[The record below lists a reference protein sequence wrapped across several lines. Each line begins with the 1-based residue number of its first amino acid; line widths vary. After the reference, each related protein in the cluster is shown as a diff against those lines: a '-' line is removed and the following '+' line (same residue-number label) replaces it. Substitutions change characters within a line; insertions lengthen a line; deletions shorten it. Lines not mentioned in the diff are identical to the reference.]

1 MKNVLKEL
9 LYIAKKMEMIME
21 TEEEKLSWKT
31 KYHLIFSDSLSN
43 RFRELLSEIN
53 LSLSDY
59 YDPDEG
65 YEEDVTAFFEAVKF
79 EMKEI
84 KIIAQIYL
92 TEQEIE
98 NAYSAFEE
106 KNNINSNSNVVEKLK
121 HVKKEANEIFNSDM
135 SWETKYNLIFSKNIS
150 GVFYALLEEINEHF
164 NYYDPDCDYDD
175 DVIAFISAIN
185 EKIED
190 IIKERDH

>member
-31 KYHLIFSDSLSN
+31 KYHLIFSDSLSS

-59 YDPDEG
+59 YDPDES
-65 YEEDVTAFFEAVKF
+65 YEEDVSAFFEAVKL

-84 KIIAQIYL
+84 KVIAEIYL
-92 TEQEIE
+92 SEQEIE
-98 NAYSAFEE
+98 NAYSDFEE
-106 KNNINSNSNVVEKLK
+106 KNQIDNNVTEQLK
-121 HVKKEANEIFNSDM
+121 NLQKEANEIYNSDM
-135 SWETKYNLIFSKNIS
+135 SWETKYKLIFSKNIS
-150 GVFYALLEEINEHF
+150 RRFNELIEESNESF
-164 NYYDPDCDYDD
+164 SYYDPDSDYDD
-175 DVIAFISAIN
+175 DVIAFISAMN
-185 EKIED
+185 EKIEE
-190 IIKERDH
+190 IIRD

>member
-31 KYHLIFSDSLSN
+31 KYHLIFSDSLSS

-65 YEEDVTAFFEAVKF
+65 YEEDVTAFFEAVKL

-84 KIIAQIYL
+84 KVIAEIYL
-92 TEQEIE
+92 SEQEIE
-98 NAYSAFEE
+98 NAYSEFEE
-106 KNNINSNSNVVEKLK
+106 KDQIANNATEQLKKLQ
-121 HVKKEANEIFNSDM
+121 KEANEIYNSDIP
-135 SWETKYNLIFSKNIS
+135 WETKYKLIFSKNIS
-150 GVFYALLEEINEHF
+150 HKFYELIEEINEHF
-164 NYYDPDCDYDD
+164 SYYDPDSNYDD
-175 DVIAFISAIN
+175 DVIAFMSAMN
-185 EKIED
+185 EKIEE
-190 IIKERDH
+190 IIRD

>member
-31 KYHLIFSDSLSN
+31 KYHLIFSDSLSS

-65 YEEDVTAFFEAVKF
+65 YEEDVSAFFEAVKL

-84 KIIAQIYL
+84 KVIAEIYL
-92 TEQEIE
+92 SEQEIE
-98 NAYSAFEE
+98 NAYSEFEE
-106 KNNINSNSNVVEKLK
+106 KDQIDNNATEQLK
-121 HVKKEANEIFNSDM
+121 NLQKEANEIYNSDIP
-135 SWETKYNLIFSKNIS
+135 WETKYKLIFSKNIS
-150 GVFYALLEEINEHF
+150 RKFYELIEEINEHF
-164 NYYDPDCDYDD
+164 SYYDPDSSYDD
-175 DVIAFISAIN
+175 DVIAFISAMN
-185 EKIED
+185 EKIEE
-190 IIKERDH
+190 IFRD

>member
-31 KYHLIFSDSLSN
+31 KYHLIFSDSLSS

-65 YEEDVTAFFEAVKF
+65 YEEDVSAFFEAVKL

-84 KIIAQIYL
+84 KVIAEIYL
-92 TEQEIE
+92 SEQEIE
-98 NAYSAFEE
+98 NAYSEFEE
-106 KNNINSNSNVVEKLK
+106 KDQIDNNVVQQLK
-121 HVKKEANEIFNSDM
+121 NVQKEANEIYNSDM
-135 SWETKYNLIFSKNIS
+135 PWETKYKLIFSKNIS
-150 GVFYALLEEINEHF
+150 RKFNELIEEINEHF
-164 NYYDPDCDYDD
+164 SYYDPDSDYDD
-175 DVIAFISAIN
+175 DVIAFMSAMN
-185 EKIED
+185 EKIEE
-190 IIKERDH
+190 IIRD

>member
-31 KYHLIFSDSLSN
+31 KYHLIFSDSLSS

-65 YEEDVTAFFEAVKF
+65 YEEDVSAFFEAVKL

-84 KIIAQIYL
+84 KVIADIYL
-92 TEQEIE
+92 SEQEIE
-98 NAYSAFEE
+98 NTYAEFEE
-106 KNNINSNSNVVEKLK
+106 KNQIDNNVTKQLK
-121 HVKKEANEIFNSDM
+121 NLQKEANEIYNSDIP
-135 SWETKYNLIFSKNIS
+135 WETKYKLIFSKNIS
-150 GVFYALLEEINEHF
+150 RRFNELIEEINEHF
-164 NYYDPDCDYDD
+164 SYYDPDSDYDD
-175 DVIAFISAIN
+175 DVIAFMSAMN
-185 EKIED
+185 EKIEE
-190 IIKERDH
+190 IIRD

>member
-31 KYHLIFSDSLSN
+31 KYHLIFSDSLSS

-65 YEEDVTAFFEAVKF
+65 YEEDVSAFFEAVKL

-84 KIIAQIYL
+84 KVIADIYL
-92 TEQEIE
+92 SEQEIE
-98 NAYSAFEE
+98 NTYSEFEE
-106 KNNINSNSNVVEKLK
+106 KNQIDNNVTEQLK
-121 HVKKEANEIFNSDM
+121 NLQKEANEIYNSDIP
-135 SWETKYNLIFSKNIS
+135 WETKYKLIFSKSIS
-150 GVFYALLEEINEHF
+150 RRFNELIEEINEHF
-164 NYYDPDCDYDD
+164 SYYDPDSDYDD
-175 DVIAFISAIN
+175 DVIAFMSAMN
-185 EKIED
+185 EKIEE
-190 IIKERDH
+190 IIRD

>member
-21 TEEEKLSWKT
+21 TEEQKLSWKT
-31 KYHLIFSDSLSN
+31 KYHLIFSDALSS

-65 YEEDVTAFFEAVKF
+65 YEEDVSAFFEAVKL

-84 KIIAQIYL
+84 KVIAEIYL
-92 TEQEIE
+92 SEQEIE
-98 NAYSAFEE
+98 NTYSEFEE
-106 KNNINSNSNVVEKLK
+106 KNQIDNNVTEQLK
-121 HVKKEANEIFNSDM
+121 ILQKKANEIYNSDIL
-135 SWETKYNLIFSKNIS
+135 WETKYKLIFSKNIS
-150 GVFYALLEEINEHF
+150 SRFNELIEEINEHF
-164 NYYDPDCDYDD
+164 SYYDPDSDYED
-175 DVIAFISAIN
+175 DVIAFMSAMN
-185 EKIED
+185 EKIEE
-190 IIKERDH
+190 IIRD

>member
-9 LYIAKKMEMIME
+9 LYIAKKMEMIIE

-31 KYHLIFSDSLSN
+31 KYHLIFSDALSS

-65 YEEDVTAFFEAVKF
+65 YEEDVSAFFEAVKL

-84 KIIAQIYL
+84 KVIAEIYL
-92 TEQEIE
+92 SEQEIE
-98 NAYSAFEE
+98 NTYSEFEE
-106 KNNINSNSNVVEKLK
+106 KNQIDNNVTEQLK
-121 HVKKEANEIFNSDM
+121 ILQKKANEIYNSDIL
-135 SWETKYNLIFSKNIS
+135 WETKYKLIFSKNIS
-150 GVFYALLEEINEHF
+150 SRFNELIEEINEHF
-164 NYYDPDCDYDD
+164 SYYDPDSDYED
-175 DVIAFISAIN
+175 DVIAFMSAMN
-185 EKIED
+185 EKIEE
-190 IIKERDH
+190 IIRD

>member
-9 LYIAKKMEMIME
+9 LYIAKKMQMIME

-31 KYHLIFSDSLSN
+31 KYHLIFSDSLSS

-65 YEEDVTAFFEAVKF
+65 YEEDVSAFFEAVKL

-84 KIIAQIYL
+84 KVIAEIYL
-92 TEQEIE
+92 SEQEIE
-98 NAYSAFEE
+98 NAYSDFEE
-106 KNNINSNSNVVEKLK
+106 KNQIDNNVTEQLK
-121 HVKKEANEIFNSDM
+121 NVQKEANEIYNSDM
-135 SWETKYNLIFSKNIS
+135 SWETKYKLIFSKNIS
-150 GVFYALLEEINEHF
+150 RRFNELIEEINEHF
-164 NYYDPDCDYDD
+164 SYYDPDSDYDD
-175 DVIAFISAIN
+175 DVIAFMSAMN
-185 EKIED
+185 EKIEE
-190 IIKERDH
+190 IIRD

>member
-31 KYHLIFSDSLSN
+31 KYHLIFSDSLSS

-65 YEEDVTAFFEAVKF
+65 YEEDVSAFFEAVKL

-84 KIIAQIYL
+84 KVIAEIYL
-92 TEQEIE
+92 SEQEIE
-98 NAYSAFEE
+98 NAYSEFEE
-106 KNNINSNSNVVEKLK
+106 KDQINNNVTEQLK
-121 HVKKEANEIFNSDM
+121 NLQKEANEIYNSDM
-135 SWETKYNLIFSKNIS
+135 PWETKYKLIFSKNIS
-150 GVFYALLEEINEHF
+150 RRFNELIEEINEHF
-164 NYYDPDCDYDD
+164 SYYDPDSDYDD
-175 DVIAFISAIN
+175 DVIAFMSAMN
-185 EKIED
+185 EKIEE
-190 IIKERDH
+190 IIRD

>member
-21 TEEEKLSWKT
+21 TEEQKLSWKT
-31 KYHLIFSDSLSN
+31 KYHLIFSDALSS

-65 YEEDVTAFFEAVKF
+65 YEEDVSAFFEAVKL

-84 KIIAQIYL
+84 KVIAEIYL
-92 TEQEIE
+92 SEQEIE
-98 NAYSAFEE
+98 NAYSEFEE
-106 KNNINSNSNVVEKLK
+106 KNQIDNNVTEQLK
-121 HVKKEANEIFNSDM
+121 NLQKEANEIYNSDI
-135 SWETKYNLIFSKNIS
+135 SWETKYKLIFSKNIS
-150 GVFYALLEEINEHF
+150 SRFNELIEEINEHF
-164 NYYDPDCDYDD
+164 SYYDPDSDYED
-175 DVIAFISAIN
+175 DVIAFMSAMN
-185 EKIED
+185 EKIEE
-190 IIKERDH
+190 IIRD

>member
-21 TEEEKLSWKT
+21 TDEEKLSWKT
-31 KYHLIFSDSLSN
+31 KYNLIFSDSLSS

-65 YEEDVTAFFEAVKF
+65 YEEDVSAFFEAVKL

-84 KIIAQIYL
+84 KVIADIYL
-92 TEQEIE
+92 SEQEIE
-98 NAYSAFEE
+98 NTYSEFEE
-106 KNNINSNSNVVEKLK
+106 KNQIDNNVTEQLK
-121 HVKKEANEIFNSDM
+121 NLQKEANEIYNSDIP
-135 SWETKYNLIFSKNIS
+135 WKTKYKLIFSKNIS
-150 GVFYALLEEINEHF
+150 RRFNELIEEINEHF
-164 NYYDPDCDYDD
+164 SYYDPDSDYDD
-175 DVIAFISAIN
+175 DVIAFMSAMN
-185 EKIED
+185 EKIEE
-190 IIKERDH
+190 IIRD

>member
-9 LYIAKKMEMIME
+9 LYIAKKMEMIIE

-31 KYHLIFSDSLSN
+31 KYHLIFSDALSS

-65 YEEDVTAFFEAVKF
+65 YEEDVTAFFEAVKL

-84 KIIAQIYL
+84 KVIAEIYL
-92 TEQEIE
+92 SEQEIE
-98 NAYSAFEE
+98 NTYSEFEE
-106 KNNINSNSNVVEKLK
+106 KNQIDNNVTEQLK
-121 HVKKEANEIFNSDM
+121 NLQKKANEIYNSDIP
-135 SWETKYNLIFSKNIS
+135 WETKYKLIFSKNIS
-150 GVFYALLEEINEHF
+150 RRFNELIEEINEHF
-164 NYYDPDCDYDD
+164 SYYDPDSDYED
-175 DVIAFISAIN
+175 DVIAFMSAMN
-185 EKIED
+185 EKIEE
-190 IIKERDH
+190 IIRD

>member
-31 KYHLIFSDSLSN
+31 KYHLIFSDSLSS

-65 YEEDVTAFFEAVKF
+65 YEEDVSAFFEAVKL

-84 KIIAQIYL
+84 KVIAEIYL
-92 TEQEIE
+92 SEQEIA
-98 NAYSAFEE
+98 NAYSEFEE
-106 KNNINSNSNVVEKLK
+106 KDQIDNNATEQLK
-121 HVKKEANEIFNSDM
+121 NLQKEANEIYNSDM
-135 SWETKYNLIFSKNIS
+135 PWETKYKLIFSKNIS
-150 GVFYALLEEINEHF
+150 RRFNELIEEINEHF
-164 NYYDPDCDYDD
+164 SYYDPDCDYED
-175 DVIAFISAIN
+175 DVIAFMSAMN
-185 EKIED
+185 EKIEE
-190 IIKERDH
+190 IIRD

>member
-1 MKNVLKEL
+1 MKNVLKDL

-31 KYHLIFSDSLSN
+31 KYHLIFSDSLSS

-65 YEEDVTAFFEAVKF
+65 YEEDVSAFFEAVKL

-84 KIIAQIYL
+84 KVIADIYL
-92 TEQEIE
+92 SEQEIE
-98 NAYSAFEE
+98 NTYAEFEE
-106 KNNINSNSNVVEKLK
+106 KNQIDNNVTKQLK
-121 HVKKEANEIFNSDM
+121 NLQKEANEIYNSDIP
-135 SWETKYNLIFSKNIS
+135 WETKYKLIFSKNIS
-150 GVFYALLEEINEHF
+150 RRFNELIEEINEHF
-164 NYYDPDCDYDD
+164 SYYDPDSDYDD
-175 DVIAFISAIN
+175 DVIAFMSAMN
-185 EKIED
+185 EKIEE
-190 IIKERDH
+190 IIRD

>member
-9 LYIAKKMEMIME
+9 LYIAKKMEMIIE

-31 KYHLIFSDSLSN
+31 KYHLIFSDALSS

-65 YEEDVTAFFEAVKF
+65 YEEDVSAFFEAVKL

-84 KIIAQIYL
+84 KVIAEIYL
-92 TEQEIE
+92 SEQEIE
-98 NAYSAFEE
+98 NAYSEFEE
-106 KNNINSNSNVVEKLK
+106 KNQIDNNVTEQLK
-121 HVKKEANEIFNSDM
+121 NLQKEANEIYNSDI
-135 SWETKYNLIFSKNIS
+135 SWETKYKLIFSKNIS
-150 GVFYALLEEINEHF
+150 RKFNELIEESNESF
-164 NYYDPDCDYDD
+164 SYYDPDCDYED
-175 DVIAFISAIN
+175 DVIAFISAMN
-185 EKIED
+185 EKIEE
-190 IIKERDH
+190 IIRD

>member
-21 TEEEKLSWKT
+21 TEEQKLSWKT
-31 KYHLIFSDSLSN
+31 KYHLIFSDALSS

-65 YEEDVTAFFEAVKF
+65 YEEDVSAFFEAVKL

-84 KIIAQIYL
+84 KVIAEIYL
-92 TEQEIE
+92 SEQEIE
-98 NAYSAFEE
+98 NAYSEFEE
-106 KNNINSNSNVVEKLK
+106 KDQIANNATEQLKKLQ
-121 HVKKEANEIFNSDM
+121 KEANEIYNSDIP
-135 SWETKYNLIFSKNIS
+135 WETKYKLIFSKNIS
-150 GVFYALLEEINEHF
+150 RKFNELIEEINEHF
-164 NYYDPDCDYDD
+164 SYYDPDSNYDD
-175 DVIAFISAIN
+175 DVIAFMSAMN
-185 EKIED
+185 EKIEE
-190 IIKERDH
+190 IIRD

>member
-21 TEEEKLSWKT
+21 TEEQKLSWKT
-31 KYHLIFSDSLSN
+31 KYHLIFSDALSS

-65 YEEDVTAFFEAVKF
+65 YEEDVSAFFEAVKL

-84 KIIAQIYL
+84 KVIAEIYL
-92 TEQEIE
+92 SEQEIE
-98 NAYSAFEE
+98 NAYSEFEE
-106 KNNINSNSNVVEKLK
+106 KNQIDNNVTEQLK
-121 HVKKEANEIFNSDM
+121 NLQKEANEIYNSDI
-135 SWETKYNLIFSKNIS
+135 SWETKYKLIFSKNIS
-150 GVFYALLEEINEHF
+150 RRFNELIEEINEHF
-164 NYYDPDCDYDD
+164 SYYDPDSDYDD
-175 DVIAFISAIN
+175 DVIAFMSAMN
-185 EKIED
+185 EKIEE
-190 IIKERDH
+190 IIRD

>member
-31 KYHLIFSDSLSN
+31 KYHLIFSDSLSS

-65 YEEDVTAFFEAVKF
+65 YEEDVTAFFEAVKL

-84 KIIAQIYL
+84 KVIAEIYL
-92 TEQEIE
+92 SEQEIE
-98 NAYSAFEE
+98 NAYSEFEE
-106 KNNINSNSNVVEKLK
+106 KDQIANNATEQLKKLQ
-121 HVKKEANEIFNSDM
+121 KEANEIYNSDIP
-135 SWETKYNLIFSKNIS
+135 WETKYKLIFSKNIS
-150 GVFYALLEEINEHF
+150 RRFNELIEEINEHF
-164 NYYDPDCDYDD
+164 SYYDPDSDYED
-175 DVIAFISAIN
+175 DVIAFMSAMN
-185 EKIED
+185 EKIEE
-190 IIKERDH
+190 IIGD

>member
-31 KYHLIFSDSLSN
+31 KYHLIFSDSLSS

-65 YEEDVTAFFEAVKF
+65 YEEDVSAFFEAVKL

-84 KIIAQIYL
+84 KVIAEIYL
-92 TEQEIE
+92 SEQEIE
-98 NAYSAFEE
+98 NAYSEFEE
-106 KNNINSNSNVVEKLK
+106 KDQIDNNVVQQLK
-121 HVKKEANEIFNSDM
+121 NVQKEANEIYNSDM
-135 SWETKYNLIFSKNIS
+135 PWETKYKLIFSKNIS
-150 GVFYALLEEINEHF
+150 RKFNELIEEINEHF
-164 NYYDPDCDYDD
+164 NYYDPDSDYDD
-175 DVIAFISAIN
+175 DVIAFMSAMN
-185 EKIED
+185 EKIEE
-190 IIKERDH
+190 IIRD